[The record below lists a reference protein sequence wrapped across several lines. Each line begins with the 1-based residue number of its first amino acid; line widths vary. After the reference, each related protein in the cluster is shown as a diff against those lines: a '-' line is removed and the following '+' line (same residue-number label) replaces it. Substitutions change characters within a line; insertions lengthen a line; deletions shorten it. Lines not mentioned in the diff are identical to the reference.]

1 MVAISLMPNY
11 VVVTLCDIF
20 QQFNGR
26 EISGWRI
33 SAKQKLHRSPTH
45 FKKRCK
51 ITSYHKLQRKMPV
64 TASDLYP
71 APVHSDDLPV
81 NVICSLSTEKTHN
94 IRHISRLSYPACRY
108 VINYHTNIFIR
119 QLAVHFRVYHSAGYA
134 VHPYTAY
141 SNFPRQRL
149 RKSYKPSLCR

>member
-1 MVAISLMPNY
+1 MRNEELGISIADQSCTQAPSVAILRHNKLARMICRGWRPRQPARRSNAVVAISLMPNY
-11 VVVTLCDIF
+11 FVVTLCDIF

-26 EISGWRI
+26 EISACRI

-51 ITSYHKLQRKMPV
+51 ITSYHKMPV

-94 IRHISRLSYPACRY
+94 IRHVNRWHKLPIW
-108 VINYHTNIFIR
+108 
-119 QLAVHFRVYHSAGYA
+119 
-134 VHPYTAY
+134 
-141 SNFPRQRL
+141 
-149 RKSYKPSLCR
+149 